1 MRRKVIIMKSKI
13 INYFKDIWND
23 KVKRATFL
31 VFLIAPLVSYTIAEA
46 LNQRSVSK
54 FFGFVTGSPVTFLL
68 NYIIVLFTL
77 SFTLVLKK
85 RIAPMLMISCVWTV
99 SYTHLTL
106 PTT

>member
-23 KVKRATFL
+23 KVKRATLL

-85 RIAPMLMISCVWTV
+85 NCSHAYDFLCMDWVWCG
-99 SYTHLTL
+99 
-106 PTT
+106 